1 MFYDRK
7 QLILMR
13 KSLMKKLNLFLT
25 ASLLIT
31 FLLIENAYAQQIADT
46 TFNPIIENPAYK
58 GNQGPVIFIDEAH
71 NNFHTMSGRYQG
83 FAKLLQTDG
92 YQLTPF
98 KEKFTKAGLE
108 KGEILVISNALHE
121 RNIEDWSLP
130 TPAAFT
136 EAEIKAVNQ
145 WVKNGGSLFLI
156 ADHMPFPGA
165 AADLAASFG
174 FKFYNGFALDTTK
187 QGGVDMFYRG
197 KGTLKANAITNGRNK
212 NERIDSV
219 GTFTG
224 SGFEIPNN
232 AQSILVFN
240 SNFKMLVPQEAW
252 TFTDETSRFPL
263 EGFSQIACLK
273 YGTGRIVVSGEAAM
287 FTSQRAGNGRLVG
300 MGSPEVP
307 QNQQLLLNIIHWL
320 DGLIE

>member
-1 MFYDRK
+1 MFYNRK

-58 GNQGPVIFIDEAH
+58 LNQGSIIFIDEAH
-71 NNFHTMSGRYQG
+71 HNFHTMSGRYQA
-83 FAKLLQTDG
+83 FAKLLQKDG
-92 YQLTPF
+92 YQLKPF
-98 KEKFTKAGLE
+98 QKNFTTAGL
-108 KGEILVISNALHE
+108 KRGKILVISNALNE

-130 TPAAFT
+130 TPSAFS
-136 EAEIKAVNQ
+136 EEEIKAVNQ
-145 WVKNGGSLFLI
+145 WVKDGGSLLLI
-156 ADHMPFPGA
+156 ADHMPMPGA
-165 AADLAASFG
+165 ATDLAASFG

-187 QGGVDMFYRG
+187 KGGIDMFYRD
-197 KGTLKANAITNGRNK
+197 KGTVKNNDITNGRNK
-212 NERIDSV
+212 TERIDSV

-224 SGFEIPNN
+224 SGFEIPKN
-232 AQSILVFN
+232 AEPILVFN
-240 SNFKMLVPQEAW
+240 SNFKMLMPQEAW
-252 TFTDETSRFPL
+252 NFTDKTPRIPI

-273 YGTGRIVVSGEAAM
+273 YGKGRIVVSGEAAM
-287 FTSQRAGNGRLVG
+287 FSCQQAGGGRSVG
-300 MGSPEVP
+300 MCSPEVP